1 MKEMSINKGS
11 GLTTTTTIT
20 TIITIKGSD
29 PHLSTTK
36 DSYPQQLIKALALRP
51 FTIKALAQHPLIM
64 GTMATMAT
72 TATTDIMAT
81 GTTDSLITTIL
92 QHYSFDKNS

>member
-1 MKEMSINKGS
+1 MKEMSITKGS

-36 DSYPQQLIKALALRP
+36 DSYPQQLIKALVLHP

-64 GTMATMAT
+64 DTMAT